1 MDIKKTY
8 NNHIGEVL
16 NEIAKSY
23 IEEVEY
29 KKVNIAIDNEDD
41 EVLIAHIHSIMKNY
55 FPMNEHD
62 NLMDY
67 IIEQFASKVMITEYK
82 NVLNSLVEILV

>member
-1 MDIKKTY
+1 MDIKNTY

-23 IEEVEY
+23 IEEIEY
-29 KKVNIAIDNEDD
+29 KKVSMAIDNEDN
-41 EVLIAHIHSIMKNY
+41 EILIAHIYSIMKNY
-55 FPMNEHD
+55 FPVKEYE

-67 IIEQFASKVMITEYK
+67 IIEQFASKTMIAEYK
-82 NVLNSLVEILV
+82 NILNSLVEILV